1 MTNIVLFCSANFDKG
16 KEKKPLAMSETSA
29 CLEAY
34 FEVCNSYYRR
44 PYVEKHISGTYEP
57 NSGLWLSEL
66 TKKTENKNAKF

>member
-1 MTNIVLFCSANFDKG
+1 MTSIVLFCPANFE
-16 KEKKPLAMSETSA
+16 KEKKKKPLAMSETSA

-34 FEVCNSYYRR
+34 FELCNSYYRR

-66 TKKTENKNAKF
+66 TKKTENKNDKF